1 MENIEYASVN
11 GSDSDVALIWG
22 GGRSRCYHLD
32 DEDCAQKRCGR
43 SILRHG
49 IPDHV
54 VKLQDGYVELSNP
67 TDGSTVSAVS
77 PDKIERVEAMSGG
90 RTVIAYNIYTLGV
103 VIALLLFFYR
113 VLDAQTRGVVF
124 PTWQIIL
131 EMCLAFYFSW
141 GYVVIV
147 VMLYMNTN
155 KMIEIKQL

>member
-1 MENIEYASVN
+1 MTEDIEYASVN
-11 GSDSDVALIWG
+11 GDDSDIAIVWG
-22 GGRSRCYHLD
+22 GGRSQCYHLN
-32 DEDCAQKRCGR
+32 DEDCAQKQCGR

-54 VKLQDGYVELSNP
+54 VKLQDGYAELSNP
-67 TDGSTVSAVS
+67 TNITTVSS
-77 PDKIERVEAMSGG
+77 DKVERVEAMSGG
-90 RTVIAYNIYTLGV
+90 RAVIAYNIYTLGV

-113 VLDAQTRGVVF
+113 VLDAQQRGVVF

-155 KMIEIKQL
+155 KMIEIKQF